1 MQRGTFGAKRPG
13 AELRK
18 IIFILLGVSVLF
30 SSCGFSAREIHIHD
44 RHAFSYN
51 IIKDF
56 SGASPAPALVLI
68 DNQIDTWIDDL
79 LLEGVISAVYWVAGY
94 SPAPLNTAKQ
104 IGEKIEVIDIQQ
116 IEQIKL
122 PKNCIVSVDLAVLA
136 DEQKA
141 PSGGFLQ
148 KILKLM
154 NTYKPRLVTVALS
167 GAYWN
172 NSGDMYF
179 SLTEIMQSLVYR
191 TTVYLESETATSP
204 VNSREM
210 YIRQYWYGASFDP
223 NIWPDPW
230 IWYALPEKCIELL
243 KKKKA
248 VIKGENRD
256 NILAVWNDPVYKRL
270 REKYDTDR
278 QREILQSA
286 RRSIFRFWNSAES
299 PALPPPGTNE
309 GLAIRLIVQGED
321 RGCLSWYKNSGDIM
335 LFAEYCAA
343 EALMDSRYETVS
355 PDEAEN
361 TLLEL
366 TIFGE
371 WEDMS
376 NPQEFISGYHNLWL
390 VDGVENTILQAS
402 LVPQRQY
409 TKEEFLENICVK
421 AGLDKDAWREN
432 KNLIWRRSPGLM
444 FIEPL
449 QF

>member
-13 AELRK
+13 VGLRK
-18 IIFILLGVSVLF
+18 IIFILLGVLGFF
-30 SSCGFSAREIHIHD
+30 SSCGFPAREVHIHD
-44 RHAFSYN
+44 RHDYAYN

-79 LLEGVISAVYWVAGY
+79 LLEDVISAVYWVAGY
-94 SPAPLNTAKQ
+94 SPMPLNTARQ
-104 IGEKIEVIDIQQ
+104 IGEKIQIMDIQQ

-148 KILKLM
+148 KILKWM
-154 NTYKPRLVTVALS
+154 NEYKPRLVTVALS
-167 GAYWN
+167 GAYQN

-191 TTVYLESETATSP
+191 MAVYLESETIAQPKNSLEQYRLQNRFRTSL
-204 VNSREM
+204 
-210 YIRQYWYGASFDP
+210 DP

-243 KKKKA
+243 KNKKP

-256 NILAVWNDPVYKRL
+256 NILAVWNDPSYKKL
-270 REKYDTDR
+270 RESYGTDK

-286 RRSIFRFWNSAES
+286 RRSIFRFWNSAER
-299 PALPPPGTNE
+299 PELPPSGTNE

-335 LFAEYCAA
+335 LFAAYCAS
-343 EALMDSRYETVS
+343 EALRDSRYETVS
-355 PDEAEN
+355 PNEAEN

-376 NPQEFISGYHNLWL
+376 NPQGFIPGYHNLWL

-409 TKEEFLENICVK
+409 TKEEFLENVCVK

-432 KNLIWRRSPGLM
+432 KNLIWRRSRGLM